1 VTEAQALI
9 AALRGHGWQQGSVL
23 PPSVVAAAQKNSR
36 WPQHIVVGPNDWL
49 IVVSH
54 ACDLRNRKAENE
66 PDVEVLVAR
75 PHAGKKADSRET
87 HGRNSRRLQF
97 EGLEGE
103 VNRTTIRLVAHANER
118 FAIDRLLLADSP
130 PDQRRF
136 VGHPGQTPNP
146 TLQVLITWITK
157 RYQRQ
162 AFPDEFDQVASQ
174 ARQKVDEFLTKRAGE
189 ILGVFIAFADRGDRN
204 PRFHL
209 EFRIAIK
216 TKSVVED
223 WPGQKAELEKAFETC
238 WEGVPNVE
246 VEVAAIQA
254 SHFSIGEISEGTFM
268 KFDRDW
274 ISYADDPEGEPAP
287 GI

>member
-1 VTEAQALI
+1 VTEAQAQI

-23 PPSVVAAAQKNSR
+23 PPSVVVAAQKKSR
-36 WPQHIVVGPNDWL
+36 WPHHIAVGPDDWL

-54 ACDLRNRKAENE
+54 ACDLRNRKPENE

-75 PHAGKKADSRET
+75 PYAGKKADSRET
-87 HGRNSRRLQF
+87 HGKNSRRLHF
-97 EGLEGE
+97 EGE
-103 VNRTTIRLVAHANER
+103 VSRTTIRLVAHANER
-118 FAIDRLLLADSP
+118 FAIDRLLLADAP
-130 PDQRRF
+130 PDQQRV
-136 VGHPGQTPNP
+136 VGHPGQTPDP

-157 RYQRQ
+157 RYLRQ
-162 AFPDEFDQVASQ
+162 AFPDEFDQVACQ
-174 ARQKVDEFLTKRAGE
+174 AKQKVDEFLIKHAGE

-209 EFRIAIK
+209 EFRVAIK
-216 TKSVVED
+216 TKTVVVD
-223 WPGQKAELEKAFETC
+223 WPAQKAALEETFETC

-254 SHFSIGEISEGTFM
+254 SHLSIGEIYEGKFM

-274 ISYADDPEGEPAP
+274 ISYAEDPEGEPAP
-287 GI
+287 EA